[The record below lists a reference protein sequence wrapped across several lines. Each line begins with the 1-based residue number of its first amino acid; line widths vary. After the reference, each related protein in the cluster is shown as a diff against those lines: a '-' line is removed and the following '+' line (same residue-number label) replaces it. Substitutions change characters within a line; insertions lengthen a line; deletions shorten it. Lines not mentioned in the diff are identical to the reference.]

1 MKEADRLGGIAAAF
15 FLALVGLYSLTGL
28 GCRQGL
34 LPPPATEGGRVAVE
48 FLADYRL
55 ELGKVFRAAAGEVEA
70 GRIATDAELLTY
82 LQTGSESA
90 RLKTADAIGVYLEK
104 RLSNGEL
111 SPQDAIPLRELAS
124 GWEGLR

>member
-1 MKEADRLGGIAAAF
+1 M
-15 FLALVGLYSLTGL
+15 
-28 GCRQGL
+28 
-34 LPPPATEGGRVAVE
+34 
-48 FLADYRL
+48 
-55 ELGKVFRAAAGEVEA
+55 FRAAAGEVEA

-111 SPQDAIPLRELAS
+111 SPQDAIPLRELAT